1 MIAPLPRAAI
11 AGASSATR
19 KHGTF
24 TFTSYTPSKSASVC
38 EAVGPNGKMPAL
50 LTRMSMWPPPSSTAL
65 RASSRAGLAGQRGG
79 DEVGLAAGGADALDA
94 LVAAGGVSPG
104 HDDVGA
110 VQGQAGGGGAA

>member
-1 MIAPLPRAAI
+1 
-11 AGASSATR
+11 
-19 KHGTF
+19 
-24 TFTSYTPSKSASVC
+24 
-38 EAVGPNGKMPAL
+38 MPAL

-79 DEVGLAAGGADALDA
+79 DEVGLAAGGADALDG

-110 VQGQAGGGGAA
+110 VQGQAGGGGAADAAVAAGDQGYRSGQVCSHD